1 MFRSIRWRLVASFVL
16 LTLSTV
22 LLVGVLAVSLLQR
35 YVTGQEYDYLT
46 ANAEAVAQRAISHMQ
61 PVPDQTALEE
71 LVRTASFLG
80 NARVRILDGEGQVLA
95 DSGRASHRDQALWI
109 VRVPPRGT
117 PSPFD
122 GLPGPL
128 IVVPA
133 ADSHL
138 EEPASVERVL
148 NDLELQGIVPVN
160 FELSANLLREL
171 PAGAEFLVAER
182 RVSPWGTRFVF
193 GSLVQA
199 DQIADMV
206 ENQTGS
212 RAAEPMAISAGD
224 LPSGPERV
232 VSVVIGDEA
241 DALGFAELSKSP
253 DAVAEAVATARRAL
267 LLAGGGTTLLAVLV
281 GLLVSGRL
289 TQPLQR
295 LTAATAEM
303 SGGDLSVRA
312 PVHRDDEIGQL
323 AGQFNRMAERLEAS
337 FSELAAE
344 RDTLRRFIADASH
357 ELRTPI
363 TALRNF
369 NELLQGAAAG
379 DPDARQEFLAESETQ
394 LGRLAWITDNLLDLS
409 RIEAGLVSLDLA
421 EHDARDLVAATASA
435 FRAQAADR
443 GLTLATE
450 VPATPLQ
457 LHGDR
462 HRIELA
468 LSNLLDNALKFTQP
482 GGRVEIGAQRAG
494 QKARL
499 WVADDGQ
506 GISPEDLPHVFER
519 FYRGRAQDAEAVKG
533 SGLGLA
539 IVRSIA
545 EAHGGHVWAES
556 ELGYGSRITLELP
569 LNPQQET
576 AAATS
581 SPGP

>member
-1 MFRSIRWRLVASFVL
+1 TS
-16 LTLSTV
+16 
-22 LLVGVLAVSLLQR
+22 
-35 YVTGQEYDYLT
+35 
-46 ANAEAVAQRAISHMQ
+46 
-61 PVPDQTALEE
+61 LEE
-71 LVRTASFLG
+71 LARTASFLG

-109 VRVPPRGT
+109 VSVPVRGT

-128 IVVPA
+128 IIVPA

-138 EEPASVERVL
+138 DEPASADRIL
-148 NDLELQGIVPVN
+148 NDLELQGIVPVT
-160 FELSANLLREL
+160 FELSEDLLREL
-171 PAGAEFLVAER
+171 PTGAEFLVAER

-199 DQIADMV
+199 EQIADMLG
-206 ENQTGS
+206 NQTGG
-212 RAAEPMAISAGD
+212 REAEPVAFSVED
-224 LPSGPERV
+224 VPSDPDRV
-232 VSVVIGDEA
+232 VSVPIGDET
-241 DALGFAELSKSP
+241 DTLGSAELSKSP

-289 TQPLQR
+289 TQPLKK

-323 AGQFNRMAERLEAS
+323 ARQFNRMAERLEAS

-369 NELLQGAAAG
+369 NELLQGAAAD

-394 LGRLAWITDNLLDLS
+394 LGRLGWITDNLLDLS
-409 RIEAGLVSLDLA
+409 RIEAGLVSLDLS

-435 FRAQAADR
+435 FRPQALDR

-457 LHGDR
+457 LRCDR

-468 LSNLLDNALKFTQP
+468 LSNLLDNALKFTRP
-482 GGRVEIGAQRAG
+482 GRRVEIGAQLVG
-494 QKARL
+494 QKARF

-506 GISPEDLPHVFER
+506 GIPPEDLPHVFER
-519 FYRGRAQDAEAVKG
+519 FYRGRGQDQSAVEG

-545 EAHGGHVWAES
+545 EAHGGRVLAES
-556 ELGYGSRITLELP
+556 RLGYGSRITLELP
-569 LNPQQET
+569 LNPQQAT
-576 AAATS
+576 AAT
-581 SPGP
+581 PPLGP